1 MVDQYPNQE
10 YSEVNEISGRIR
22 VLESKYSLA
31 RERIFLVN
39 QNMVDSHKQFMV
51 HIDNINSDIK
61 EIKNDIYII
70 KDTLRTIIKEFDAFA
85 KKEDLKVLEKYINM
99 WSPLKFVTEA
109 QVLEL
114 IKKNSKSKRYVKK
127 SGRKK

>member
-51 HIDNINSDIK
+51 HIDSINSDIK
-61 EIKNDIYII
+61 SIKNDIYVI

-114 IKKNSKSKRYVKK
+114 IKNNSKSKRYVKK
-127 SGRKK
+127 RGRKK

>member
-1 MVDQYPNQE
+1 MVDQYPNQD

-39 QNMVDSHKQFMV
+39 QNMVDSHKQFMT
-51 HIDNINSDIK
+51 HIDSINSDIK

-99 WSPLKFVTEA
+99 WSPLKFVTEE
-109 QVLEL
+109 QVIEL
-114 IKKNSKSKRYVKK
+114 IKKNSKSRNVKK
-127 SGRKK
+127 RGRKTK